1 MRAGTDIVDPCH
13 HGRFNAL
20 AGRWQMS
27 RAITGGSVGQMTGI
41 AIVTACGPD
50 RLDYAESGRLTLP
63 GGPVLDVFRR
73 YTYRLLADGRI
84 AIDFAD
90 GPTPGARFV
99 TLAFVAGGTEGQTGG
114 VAATWSAA
122 DLHHC
127 GDDLYHATMTLD
139 LPDGFTTDIRVTG
152 PRKDYRA
159 LTRYRRIA
167 GPS

>member
-1 MRAGTDIVDPCH
+1 MTAGTNIVDQRN

-41 AIVTACGPD
+41 ASFTAGGPD
-50 RLDYAESGRLTLP
+50 RLDYAERGQLTLP

-90 GPTPGARFV
+90 GPTPGTRFV
-99 TLAFVAGGTEGQTGG
+99 TLAFAAGAEGAGDG
-114 VAATWSAA
+114 VEGRCSAT

-127 GDDLYHATMTLD
+127 GDDLYHATMALD
-139 LPDGFTTDIRVTG
+139 LPDRFSTEIRVKG

-159 LTRYRRIA
+159 LTHCRRIA
-167 GPS
+167 DRP

>member
-1 MRAGTDIVDPCH
+1 MTAGTDIVDPCH

-20 AGRWQMS
+20 AGRWQIS

-41 AIVTACGPD
+41 AIVTAGGPD
-50 RLDYAESGRLTLP
+50 RLDYAESGQLALP

-90 GPTPGARFV
+90 GPTSGARFV
-99 TLAFVAGGTEGQTGG
+99 TLAFVAGAEGAGDGVEGG
-114 VAATWSAA
+114 WSAA

-127 GDDLYHATMTLD
+127 GDDLYHATMTLN
-139 LPDGFTTDIRVTG
+139 LPDRFSTDIQVTG

-167 GPS
+167 GSS